1 VCKERERDGGRRR
14 EKRRKKSSI
23 FGRRRKIPIFFF
35 LPTRFPSFS
44 FSEARAPRSQLHR
57 ILSLN
62 DTVFPL

>member
-1 VCKERERDGGRRR
+1 MEEEGGRRG
-14 EKRRKKSSI
+14 
-23 FGRRRKIPIFFF
+23 GRRAPSSGGGGRFQSFFF